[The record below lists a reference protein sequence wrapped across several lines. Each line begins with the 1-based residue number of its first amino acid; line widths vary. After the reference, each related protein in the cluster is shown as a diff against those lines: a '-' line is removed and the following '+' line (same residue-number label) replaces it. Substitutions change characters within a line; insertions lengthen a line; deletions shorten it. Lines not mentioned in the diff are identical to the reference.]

1 MADEGVK
8 KPLTAVVYCGASP
21 GKNPV
26 FGEKAAGECTCVYVW
41 MRHSWSCRMHASACE
56 K

>member
-8 KPLTAVVYCGASP
+8 KPLTAVVYCGARP

-26 FGEKAAGECTCVYVW
+26 FGEKAAGECTCVQVW
-41 MRHSWSCRMHASACE
+41 IRHS
-56 K
+56 